1 MPRGDLFPEIGP
13 FETGYLPLSDGHVM
27 YWEQAGNPRGRPV
40 LFLHGGPGAGAGA
53 VHRRFFDPA
62 HWRIVIFD
70 QRGAGRSRPL
80 GSLEANTTP
89 HLVED
94 IERLRGYLGIDR
106 WLLFG
111 GSWGST
117 LALAYAQAHQEHVIG
132 LVLRGVFLGRPSEV
146 EWFLHGLRAVFPD
159 AHAAFLNHLN
169 PAERQDLLGSYLRR
183 LTDADPTIHMAAAR
197 AWSVYEGSCSTLLP
211 SPDTVNSFAQD
222 RTALGLARIEAHY
235 FANDLFLPPEATEGG
250 LLGRMHRIGHIPA
263 EIVQGRYDV
272 ICPARTAFALAA
284 AWPAA
289 RLTVVPDAG
298 HSALEPGVRRAL
310 VAAVERFRH
319 GR

>member
-1 MPRGDLFPEIGP
+1 MMPRGDLFPQIGP
-13 FETGYLPLSDGHVM
+13 FETGYLPLSAGHVM
-27 YWEQAGNPRGRPV
+27 YWEQVGTPRGRPA

-53 VHRRFFDPA
+53 VHRRFFDPDF
-62 HWRIVIFD
+62 WRVVIFD

-80 GSLEANTTP
+80 GSLVENTTAA
-89 HLVED
+89 LVGD
-94 IERLRGYLGIDR
+94 IEVLRRHLGIDR

-117 LALAYAQAHQEHVIG
+117 LALAYAQAHPERVAG
-132 LVLRGVFLGRPSEV
+132 CVLRGVFLGRPDEV
-146 EWFLHGLRAVFPD
+146 HWFLHGVRAIFPD
-159 AHAAFLNHLN
+159 AHANFVRFL
-169 PAERQDLLGSYLRR
+169 PEDERADVLGSYLRR
-183 LTDADPTIHMAAAR
+183 LTDPDPVVHMPAAR

-211 SPDTVNSFAQD
+211 SPDTVASFAQD
-222 RTALGLARIEAHY
+222 RTALGLARIEAYY
-235 FANDLFLPPEATEGG
+235 FARDLFLPPEG
-250 LLGRMHRIGHIPA
+250 LLAHMDRIGRIPA
-263 EIVQGRYDV
+263 EIVQGRYDMV
-272 ICPARTAFALAA
+272 CPAATAFELAA

-310 VAAVERFRH
+310 VAAVERFRQ